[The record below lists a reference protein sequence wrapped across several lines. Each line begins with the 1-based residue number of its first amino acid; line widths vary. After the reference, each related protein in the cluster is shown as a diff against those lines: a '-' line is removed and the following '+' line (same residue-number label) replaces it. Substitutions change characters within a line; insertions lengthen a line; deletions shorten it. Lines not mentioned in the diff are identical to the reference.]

1 MHGAAGEGDAA
12 LAAGEYEPAVAFSIF
27 ACTT

>member
-27 ACTT
+27 ACAT